1 MRKFFVLIILLISS
15 LAYGQDAWKVC
26 FFSISH
32 DGKNTSDIVSRAVK
46 SSVSGFL
53 KRDFV
58 LIDITNTT
66 TILSKDD
73 AYLIALSNGV
83 EFAIFGYVSQQEQR
97 MELVLELI
105 DVANKLVKLSK
116 SYDFFYDV
124 DEIFNTI
131 DTIVVDFTEG
141 IKKVIPK
148 YEETAVVEYREKIK
162 QQQEKLEIPGTFT
175 PSVYLSMQLMPLGD
189 RRGNNIIS
197 LYPEISLKYQTTKGS
212 LFGNGWFI
220 GLNSILS
227 FMAMNYATTNVA
239 NLDPSPMGV
248 KINLYS
254 GINLTDWLG
263 IGIDMILFKEI
274 DIIDYEQQGDRNI
287 LHISDRSIGMDF
299 TPMIK
304 FSFGNLDIPLFILIM
319 NNNFQLFMTLMTKGI
334 EDLRRD
340 FSNFSMTLIEMRP
353 LYKISKTLNIE
364 AKIGIDILTYP
375 LNLPGN
381 TQPIEATFIN
391 PSLGISV
398 SRSFSF

>member
-26 FFSISH
+26 FFNISH

-58 LIDITNTT
+58 LIDITNIPS
-66 TILSKDD
+66 ILSKDD

-116 SYDFFYDV
+116 SYDFFYDA

-175 PSVYLSMQLMPLGD
+175 PSVYLSMHLMNFKGE
-189 RRGNNIIS
+189 RIIS

-220 GLNSILS
+220 GLNSILY
-227 FMAMNYATTNVA
+227 FRAVNFDTINVN
-239 NLDPSPMGV
+239 NLGSSPMGA

-263 IGIDMILFKEI
+263 IGIDMIFHKEI
-274 DIIDYEQQGDRNI
+274 DIIDYEQQG
-287 LHISDRSIGMDF
+287 LHIHNRSIDTAF

-304 FSFGNLDIPLFILIM
+304 FSFVNLDIPLFILIM
-319 NNNFQLFMTLMTKGI
+319 NNDFQSFITLGTKGI
-334 EDLRRD
+334 EDLRKD
-340 FSNFSMTLIEMRP
+340 FSSFSMTSIEMRP

-364 AKIGIDILTYP
+364 AKIGVEVIRYIQNSLQAEITS
-375 LNLPGN
+375 
-381 TQPIEATFIN
+381 

>member
-26 FFSISH
+26 FFNISH

-58 LIDITNTT
+58 LIDITNIPS
-66 TILSKDD
+66 ILSKDD

-116 SYDFFYDV
+116 SYDFFYDA

-175 PSVYLSMQLMPLGD
+175 PSVYLSMHLMNFKGE
-189 RRGNNIIS
+189 RIIS

-227 FMAMNYATTNVA
+227 FSAVNSATTNVA
-239 NLDPSPMGV
+239 NLEPSPMGA

-263 IGIDMILFKEI
+263 IGIDMIFHKEI
-274 DIIDYEQQGDRNI
+274 DIIDYEQQG
-287 LHISDRSIGMDF
+287 LHIHNRSIDTAF

-304 FSFGNLDIPLFILIM
+304 FSFVNLDIPLFILIM
-319 NNNFQLFMTLMTKGI
+319 NNDFQSFITLGTKGI
-334 EDLRRD
+334 EDLRKD
-340 FSNFSMTLIEMRP
+340 FSSFSMTSIEMRP

-364 AKIGIDILTYP
+364 AKIGVDVLTYT

-381 TQPIEATFIN
+381 SQPMEVTFIN

>member
-1 MRKFFVLIILLISS
+1 MRKFFVSIILLISS

-32 DGKNTSDIVSRAVK
+32 DGKNTSDIVSLAVK

-53 KRDFV
+53 KRDFI
-58 LIDITNTT
+58 LINITNTPS
-66 TILSKDD
+66 ILSKDD

-97 MELVLELI
+97 MKLVLELI

-148 YEETAVVEYREKIK
+148 YEETSIVEYREKIK

-175 PSVYLSMQLMPLGD
+175 PSVYLSMYLMTLGD
-189 RRGNNIIS
+189 KDGNNIIS
-197 LYPEISLKYQTTKGS
+197 VYPEISLKYQTTKGS

-227 FMAMNYATTNVA
+227 FSAVNSATTNVN
-239 NLDPSPMGV
+239 NLSSSPIGV

-263 IGIDMILFKEI
+263 IGIDMIFHKEI
-274 DIIDYEQQGDRNI
+274 GMINYTQWKLEKISTDIA
-287 LHISDRSIGMDF
+287 F

-319 NNNFQLFMTLMTKGI
+319 NNDFQSFITLVTKGI

-340 FSNFSMTLIEMRP
+340 FSNFSMTSIEIRP

-364 AKIGIDILTYP
+364 AKVGVDISTYSLT
-375 LNLPGN
+375 LPGSS
-381 TQPIEATFIN
+381 QPMEVTFIN

>member
-26 FFSISH
+26 FFNISH
-32 DGKNTSDIVSRAVK
+32 DGKNTSDIVSLAVK

-53 KRDFV
+53 KRDFI
-58 LIDITNTT
+58 LINITNTPS
-66 TILSKDD
+66 ILSKDD

-148 YEETAVVEYREKIK
+148 YEETFIVEYREKIK

-175 PSVYLSMQLMPLGD
+175 PSVYLSMHLMTLGD
-189 RRGNNIIS
+189 REGNNITS
-197 LYPEISLKYQTTKGS
+197 VYPEISFKYQTTRGS

-227 FMAMNYATTNVA
+227 FSAVNFATTNVN
-239 NLDPSPMGV
+239 NLGSSPMGA
-248 KINLYS
+248 KINLYP
-254 GINLTDWLG
+254 GINITDWLG

-274 DIIDYEQQGDRNI
+274 DIINYEQQGNI
-287 LHISDRSIGMDF
+287 LHISDRSIDMAF

-304 FSFGNLDIPLFILIM
+304 FSFGNLDIPLFILVM
-319 NNNFQLFMTLMTKGI
+319 SRDFQSFITLGTKEI
-334 EDLRRD
+334 EYLRRD
-340 FSNFSMTLIEMRP
+340 FSNFSMTSIEIRP

-364 AKIGIDILTYP
+364 AKVGIEVIRYIQ
-375 LNLPGN
+375 NSFGNNQLPE
-381 TQPIEATFIN
+381 IERLLVD

>member
-26 FFSISH
+26 FFNISH
-32 DGKNTSDIVSRAVK
+32 DGENTSDIVSRAVK

-83 EFAIFGYVSQQEQR
+83 EFAIFGYVSQQKQR

-175 PSVYLSMQLMPLGD
+175 PSVYLSMHLIPLRD
-189 RRGNNIIS
+189 SEGNNIIS
-197 LYPEISLKYQTTKGS
+197 VYPEISLKYQTTKGS

-227 FMAMNYATTNVA
+227 FSAVNSATTNVA
-239 NLDPSPMGV
+239 NLEPSPMGE
-248 KINLYS
+248 KMNLCS

-263 IGIDMILFKEI
+263 IGIDMIFHKEI

-287 LHISDRSIGMDF
+287 LHIHNRSIDMAF

-304 FSFGNLDIPLFILIM
+304 FSFGNLDIPVFFLIM
-319 NNNFQLFMTLMTKGI
+319 NNDFQSFITLGTKEI
-334 EDLRRD
+334 EYLRRD
-340 FSNFSMTLIEMRP
+340 FSDFSMTSIEIRP

-364 AKIGIDILTYP
+364 AKIGVEVIRYIQ
-375 LNLPGN
+375 NSS
-381 TQPIEATFIN
+381 QAEITFIN
-391 PSLGISV
+391 PLLGISV

>member
-32 DGKNTSDIVSRAVK
+32 DGKNTSDIVSLALK

-53 KRDFV
+53 KRDFI
-58 LIDITNTT
+58 LINITNTPS
-66 TILSKDD
+66 ILSKDD

-97 MELVLELI
+97 MKLVLELI

-148 YEETAVVEYREKIK
+148 YEETSIVEYREKIK

-175 PSVYLSMQLMPLGD
+175 PSVYLSMYLMTLGD
-189 RRGNNIIS
+189 REGNNITS
-197 LYPEISLKYQTTKGS
+197 VYPEISLKYQTTKGS
-212 LFGNGWFI
+212 FFGNGWFI

-227 FMAMNYATTNVA
+227 FSAVNSATTNVA
-239 NLDPSPMGV
+239 NLESSPMGA

-263 IGIDMILFKEI
+263 IGIDMVFHKEI
-274 DIIDYEQQGDRNI
+274 GIINYTQWKLEKISTDIA
-287 LHISDRSIGMDF
+287 F

-319 NNNFQLFMTLMTKGI
+319 NNDFQSFITLVTKGI

-340 FSNFSMTLIEMRP
+340 FSNFSMTSIEIRP

-364 AKIGIDILTYP
+364 AKVGVDISTYSLT
-375 LNLPGN
+375 LPGSS
-381 TQPIEATFIN
+381 QPMEVTFIN

>member
-66 TILSKDD
+66 AILSKDD

-175 PSVYLSMQLMPLGD
+175 PSVYLSMQLMPFED
-189 RRGNNIIS
+189 ERIIS

-227 FMAMNYATTNVA
+227 FSAVNSATTNVN
-239 NLDPSPMGV
+239 NLGSSPMGA

-254 GINLTDWLG
+254 GINITDWLG

-287 LHISDRSIGMDF
+287 LHISDRSIDMAF

-304 FSFGNLDIPLFILIM
+304 FSFGNLDIPLFILVM
-319 NNNFQLFMTLMTKGI
+319 S
-334 EDLRRD
+334 RD
-340 FSNFSMTLIEMRP
+340 FQSFITPNAEGIKKDFQSFSMTSIEMRP

>member
-26 FFSISH
+26 FFNISH

-97 MELVLELI
+97 MKLVLELI

-175 PSVYLSMQLMPLGD
+175 PSVYLSMYLMTLGD
-189 RRGNNIIS
+189 REGNNITS
-197 LYPEISLKYQTTKGS
+197 VYPEISLKYQTTKGS

-227 FMAMNYATTNVA
+227 FSAVNSATTNVN
-239 NLDPSPMGV
+239 NLGSSPMGA

-254 GINLTDWLG
+254 GINITDWLG
-263 IGIDMILFKEI
+263 IGIDMVFHKEI
-274 DIIDYEQQGDRNI
+274 GIINYTQWKLEN
-287 LHISDRSIGMDF
+287 RSIDMAF
-299 TPMIK
+299 TQMIK

-319 NNNFQLFMTLMTKGI
+319 NNDFQSFITLVTNGI
-334 EDLRRD
+334 EDLRGD
-340 FSNFSMTLIEMRP
+340 FSNFSMTSIEIRP

-364 AKIGIDILTYP
+364 AKIGVDVLTYT
-375 LNLPGN
+375 LTLPGSS
-381 TQPIEATFIN
+381 QPLEVTFIN

>member
-26 FFSISH
+26 FFNISH

-162 QQQEKLEIPGTFT
+162 QQQAKLEIPGTFT
-175 PSVYLSMQLMPLGD
+175 PSVYLSMYLMPLGD

-239 NLDPSPMGV
+239 NLDPSPMGA

-274 DIIDYEQQGDRNI
+274 DIIDYEQQGNI

>member
-1 MRKFFVLIILLISS
+1 MRKFFVLIILLTSS

-32 DGKNTSDIVSRAVK
+32 DGKNTSDIVSLAVK

-53 KRDFV
+53 KRDFI
-58 LIDITNTT
+58 LINITNTPS
-66 TILSKDD
+66 ILSKDD

-97 MELVLELI
+97 MKLVLELI

-148 YEETAVVEYREKIK
+148 YEETSIVEYREKIK

-175 PSVYLSMQLMPLGD
+175 PSVYLSMYLMTLGD
-189 RRGNNIIS
+189 REGNNIIS
-197 LYPEISLKYQTTKGS
+197 VYPEISLKYQTTKGS

-227 FMAMNYATTNVA
+227 SSAMNSATTNVN
-239 NLDPSPMGV
+239 NLSSSPIGV

-254 GINLTDWLG
+254 GINITDWLG
-263 IGIDMILFKEI
+263 IGIDMIFHKEI
-274 DIIDYEQQGDRNI
+274 GIINYTQWKLEK
-287 LHISDRSIGMDF
+287 RSIDMAF

-319 NNNFQLFMTLMTKGI
+319 NNDSQSFITLGTKGI

-340 FSNFSMTLIEMRP
+340 FSNFSMTSIEIRP

-364 AKIGIDILTYP
+364 AKIGVDRITYTLKLLGSSSTNRSNFYKSVTRDI
-375 LNLPGN
+375 
-381 TQPIEATFIN
+381 
-391 PSLGISV
+391 GI
-398 SRSFSF
+398 